1 MRAKLLKRD
10 FFERPTLVIARGLIG
25 KYLVRRINGRTMS
38 LMITEVEAYDGFDDE
53 ASHASRGQTARNTPM
68 FGEAGTIYVY
78 FTYGM
83 HWMLNIVCGKEK
95 YPAAVLIRGGILVG
109 SAHTLTLASQ
119 NVSELYSLAKRYANR
134 TADPRRLK
142 NGFVEK
148 DTMPKLVYGP
158 ARLTKAL
165 KIDKHLN
172 GKMLSKKVGLW
183 IEDRHSEVRPHCV
196 VRTPRIGVSYA
207 GKWAEKPWRFVLA
220 QQKSGHTKS
229 RSSGRTTRPR

>member
-53 ASHASRGQTARNTPM
+53 ASHASRGQTIRNTPM

-95 YPAAVLIRGGILVG
+95 YPAAVLIRGVEGI
-109 SAHTLTLASQ
+109 
-119 NVSELYSLAKRYANR
+119 N
-134 TADPRRLK
+134 
-142 NGFVEK
+142 
-148 DTMPKLVYGP
+148 GP

-165 KIDKHLN
+165 KINKELN
-172 GKMLSKKVGLW
+172 NGLLSKRSGLW
-183 IEDRHSEVRPHCV
+183 IEDRGITFSKHDIQKASL
-196 VRTPRIGVSYA
+196 IGVDYA
-207 GKWAEKPWRFVLA
+207 GQWVHK
-220 QQKSGHTKS
+220 
-229 RSSGRTTRPR
+229 